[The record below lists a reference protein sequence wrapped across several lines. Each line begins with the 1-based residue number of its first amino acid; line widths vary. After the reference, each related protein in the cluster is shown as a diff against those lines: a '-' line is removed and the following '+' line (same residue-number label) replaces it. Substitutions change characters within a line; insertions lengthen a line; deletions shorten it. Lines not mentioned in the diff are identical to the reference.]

1 MTEQTPSGNRWEP
14 ADPQQPVEPG
24 APGAPVDPA
33 YAAQTPPPA
42 PADPERPS
50 RWRALLRRPGR
61 ETWVAGALSALM
73 VLVGLGGFLAG
84 RASVDEQPGPAEV
97 GQEWRH
103 GPQDGEL
110 PGRSFDGDDNGDTGG
125 DTGGDGLGP
134 GAVPGTAS

>member
-14 ADPQQPVEPG
+14 ADAQPVDP
-24 APGAPVDPA
+24 ATPADPA

-50 RWRALLRRPGR
+50 RWRALLRRPSR

-73 VLVGLGGFLAG
+73 VFVGLGGFLAG

-103 GPQDGEL
+103 GPQDGDL
-110 PGRSFDGDDNGDTGG
+110 PDRPFDDGD
-125 DTGGDGLGP
+125 GDGDGFGP
-134 GAVPGTAS
+134 GAVPGTES